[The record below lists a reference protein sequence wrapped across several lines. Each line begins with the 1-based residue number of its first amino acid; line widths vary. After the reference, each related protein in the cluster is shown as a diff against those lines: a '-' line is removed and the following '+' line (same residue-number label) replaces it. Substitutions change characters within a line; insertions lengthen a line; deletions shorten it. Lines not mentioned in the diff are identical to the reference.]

1 MRLSALIEQIF
12 GVHGVQEMFLRLSFS
27 YFNKFSFMDCSVDLS
42 TLSHIKTAC
51 SVQVKQ
57 LLLEAFPV
65 ALHFIFIK

>member
-51 SVQVKQ
+51 SVQVKL

-65 ALHFIFIK
+65 ALHFIFFK